1 MGVGGGVLEGGL
13 VLTSEDGICSAQ
25 TLLSDERNA
34 QWEKIKQCLDR
45 FILASFSVLE
55 EHFYSF
61 GSL

>member
-1 MGVGGGVLEGGL
+1 M
-13 VLTSEDGICSAQ
+13 LTSEDGICSAQ
-25 TLLSDERNA
+25 PLLSDERNTR
-34 QWEKIKQCLDR
+34 WEKIKQCLDH